1 MVSQSGPVMSA
12 ILGTRE
18 YHSIGDDVTFRCY
31 RKKLPPYSKID
42 RSIYLESNNLQ
53 VFCFRFIQLERSPI
67 DF

>member
-18 YHSIGDDVTFRCY
+18 YHSIGDDAAFRCY
-31 RKKLPPYSKID
+31 RKKFPPYSKIYL
-42 RSIYLESNNLQ
+42 SIYLESNNLQ
-53 VFCFRFIQLERSPI
+53 VFCFIFIQLERSAI